1 MGTVEDRRARMGE
14 AMPSGE
20 GMESSPSEMVAE
32 RVEGSPLVAGMV
44 AFGLGFIAGS
54 ILPAT
59 GRERDLARSVE
70 PQVERLAQGVADTA
84 RSAGEH
90 LAPVVQEEATAVKD
104 DATRGA
110 SAVADSAKQEAAAAR
125 QDVKS
130 QG

>member
-1 MGTVEDRRARMGE
+1 
-14 AMPSGE
+14 
-20 GMESSPSEMVAE
+20 VAE

-59 GRERDLARSVE
+59 NREREMARSVE
-70 PQVERLAQGVADTA
+70 PQMERLAQGVADTA

-90 LAPVVQEEATAVKD
+90 LAPVVQEEANAVKD
-104 DATRGA
+104 DAARSA